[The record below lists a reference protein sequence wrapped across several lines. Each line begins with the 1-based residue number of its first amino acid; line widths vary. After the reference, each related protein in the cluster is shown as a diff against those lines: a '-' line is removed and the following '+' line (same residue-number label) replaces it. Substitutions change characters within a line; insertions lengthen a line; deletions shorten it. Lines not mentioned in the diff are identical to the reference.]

1 MRLRLIEQRDVDAC
15 LSIWPMH
22 GIEHTEAVEALER
35 ALSTQRLAGAVIEH
49 PHTQERLGF
58 GVSAFV
64 RGATL
69 DEAAAAGV
77 PLVEHVLRAEAA
89 GSSRLLTPDMTP
101 QAGRALDLHLLVLAY
116 RQRSF
121 DMDDPQARELLQVG
135 HTAYRLMHE
144 GYPLRGVWQE
154 GEPSDADWMGA
165 GGYLVKR
172 HYLANGAAGRILFG
186 TLREDVTPAWP
197 SHTVSFLFHGQAAR
211 LRLTPMQR
219 QVATLG
225 LWSLNDAQVA
235 QRLGISAETVRR
247 HWRGI
252 FERIDDVYP
261 ALLADPPR
269 DAAAGGRGPE
279 KRVRALDFLRINLQE
294 VRPGD

>member
-22 GIEHTEAVEALER
+22 GIEHTEAVGALER

-172 HYLANGAAGRILFG
+172 HYRANGAAGRILFG

-197 SHTVSFLFHGQAAR
+197 SHTVWLPVPWPGGAAA
-211 LRLTPMQR
+211 P
-219 QVATLG
+219 
-225 LWSLNDAQVA
+225 DA
-235 QRLGISAETVRR
+235 
-247 HWRGI
+247 
-252 FERIDDVYP
+252 
-261 ALLADPPR
+261 
-269 DAAAGGRGPE
+269 DAAPGGDAGPVEPQRCAGRAAPGHLRRDRAAPLARHLRAHRR
-279 KRVRALDFLRINLQE
+279 RVPGAAG
-294 VRPGD
+294 RPPAR